1 MLYLSGPTSSTRAH
15 LVLEYERALRAG
27 SATEGTGMT
36 KEIEQFLGRSLT
48 STGRPAAARG
58 GVLAHRRRHPLR
70 RLRTRIRPA
79 RARPSWATALG
90 VSRTVVREA
99 LMLLEEDGLI
109 LTRRG
114 IGRFVADDLPRV
126 GLEELRPLEQALSD
140 GEDDVV
146 VRTVSFD
153 LQSTTDFTSSKLALD
168 PAANTWFREAVVE
181 RHGEPVAILQEHL
194 PAGRYLSDISPAI
207 ADGLEAAAASSSSML
222 AALREQTASS
232 STRRCARSPS
242 TSSAPRAATL
252 LGLGASDPVLIL
264 TQTVTT
270 GGVPVYL
277 AKCIVSSRVGH
288 LSVVQTTS

>member
-1 MLYLSGPTSSTRAH
+1 MAN
-15 LVLEYERALRAG
+15 
-27 SATEGTGMT
+27 
-36 KEIEQFLGRSLT
+36 EIEKFLGRSLT
-48 STGRPAAARG
+48 STVGQ
-58 GVLAHRRRHPLR
+58 PLR
-70 RLRTRIRPA
+70 VAVYSRIADGIRSGVFELGSALP
-79 RARPSWATALG
+79 RETELGVALG

-109 LTRRG
+109 ITRRG

-140 GEDDVV
+140 GDGDDDVV
-146 VRTVSFD
+146 VRTISFD

-194 PAGRYLSDISPAI
+194 PAGRYLSDISQEI
-207 ADGLEAAAASSSSML
+207 AEGLEAAAASSSSVL
-222 AALREQTASS
+222 AALREQRGVAFDSAVCEITVNVVGSS
-232 STRRCARSPS
+232 RGA
-242 TSSAPRAATL
+242 L
-252 LGLGASDPVLIL
+252 LGLRPADPVLIL

-270 GGVPVYL
+270 AGKPVYL

>member
-1 MLYLSGPTSSTRAH
+1 MAN
-15 LVLEYERALRAG
+15 
-27 SATEGTGMT
+27 
-36 KEIEQFLGRSLT
+36 EIEKFLGRSLT
-48 STGRPAAARG
+48 STVGQ
-58 GVLAHRRRHPLR
+58 PLR
-70 RLRTRIRPA
+70 VAVYSRIADGIRSGVFELGSALP
-79 RARPSWATALG
+79 RETELGVALG

-109 LTRRG
+109 ITRRG

-140 GEDDVV
+140 GDDDVV
-146 VRTVSFD
+146 VRTISFD

-194 PAGRYLSDISPAI
+194 PAGRYLSDISQEI
-207 ADGLEAAAASSSSML
+207 AEGLEAAAASSSSVL
-222 AALREQTASS
+222 AALREQRGVAFDSAVCEITVNVVGSS
-232 STRRCARSPS
+232 RGA
-242 TSSAPRAATL
+242 L
-252 LGLGASDPVLIL
+252 LGLGPADPVLIL

-270 GGVPVYL
+270 AGTPVYL

>member
-1 MLYLSGPTSSTRAH
+1 
-15 LVLEYERALRAG
+15 
-27 SATEGTGMT
+27 MT
-36 KEIEQFLGRSLT
+36 KEIDQFLGRSLT
-48 STGRPAAARG
+48 STVGQ
-58 GVLAHRRRHPLR
+58 PLR
-70 RLRTRIRPA
+70 VAVYSRIADGIRSGVFELGSALP
-79 RARPSWATALG
+79 RETELGVALG

-109 LTRRG
+109 ITRRG

-146 VRTVSFD
+146 VRTISFD

-181 RHGEPVAILQEHL
+181 RHGEAVAILQEHL
-194 PAGRYLSDISPAI
+194 PAGRYLSDISQEI
-207 ADGLEAAAASSSSML
+207 ADGLDAAAASSSSVL
-222 AALREQTASS
+222 AALREQTGAVFDSAVCEITVNVVGSS
-232 STRRCARSPS
+232 RGA
-242 TSSAPRAATL
+242 L
-252 LGLGASDPVLIL
+252 LGLGPADPVLIL

-270 GGVPVYL
+270 GGTPVYL

>member
-1 MLYLSGPTSSTRAH
+1 M
-15 LVLEYERALRAG
+15 
-27 SATEGTGMT
+27 ATD
-36 KEIEQFLGRSLT
+36 IEKFLGRSLT
-48 STGRPAAARG
+48 STVGQ
-58 GVLAHRRRHPLR
+58 PLR
-70 RLRTRIRPA
+70 VAVYSRIADGIRSGVFELGSALP
-79 RARPSWATALG
+79 RETELGVALG

-109 LTRRG
+109 ITRRG

-140 GEDDVV
+140 GDDDVV
-146 VRTVSFD
+146 VRTISFD

-194 PAGRYLSDISPAI
+194 PAGRYLSDISQEI
-207 ADGLEAAAASSSSML
+207 AEGLDAAAASSSSVL
-222 AALREQTASS
+222 AALREQSGVVFDSAVCEITVNVVGAS
-232 STRRCARSPS
+232 RGA
-242 TSSAPRAATL
+242 L
-252 LGLGASDPVLIL
+252 LGLGPADPVLIL

-270 GGVPVYL
+270 AGKPVYL

>member
-1 MLYLSGPTSSTRAH
+1 
-15 LVLEYERALRAG
+15 
-27 SATEGTGMT
+27 MT
-36 KEIEQFLGRSLT
+36 TIEKFLGRSLAT
-48 STGRPAAARG
+48 AVGQ
-58 GVLAHRRRHPLR
+58 PLR
-70 RLRTRIRPA
+70 VAVYSRIADGIRSGVFELGSALP
-79 RARPSWATALG
+79 RETELGVALG

-109 LTRRG
+109 ITRRG
-114 IGRFVADDLPRV
+114 VGRFVADDLPRV

-140 GEDDVV
+140 GDDDVV
-146 VRTVSFD
+146 VRPISFD
-153 LQSTTDFTSSKLALD
+153 LQSTTDFTSGRLALD

-194 PAGRYLSDISPAI
+194 PAGRYLSDISQTI
-207 ADGLEAAAASSSSML
+207 ADGLDAAAKSSSSLL
-222 AALREQTASS
+222 AALAGQAGVVFDSAVCEITVNVVGSS
-232 STRRCARSPS
+232 RGA
-242 TSSAPRAATL
+242 L
-252 LGLGASDPVLIL
+252 LGLGPADPVLIL

>member
-1 MLYLSGPTSSTRAH
+1 MAN
-15 LVLEYERALRAG
+15 
-27 SATEGTGMT
+27 
-36 KEIEQFLGRSLT
+36 EIERFLGRSLT
-48 STGRPAAARG
+48 STVGQ
-58 GVLAHRRRHPLR
+58 PLR
-70 RLRTRIRPA
+70 VAVYSRIADGIRSGVFELGSALP
-79 RARPSWATALG
+79 RETELGVALG

-109 LTRRG
+109 ITRRG

-140 GEDDVV
+140 GDDDVI

-194 PAGRYLSDISPAI
+194 PAGRYLSDISQEI
-207 ADGLEAAAASSSSML
+207 AEGLDAAAASSSSVL
-222 AALREQTASS
+222 AALSEQAGVSFDSAVCEITVNVVGSS
-232 STRRCARSPS
+232 RGA
-242 TSSAPRAATL
+242 L
-252 LGLGASDPVLIL
+252 LGLGPADPVLIL

-270 GGVPVYL
+270 AGKPVYL

>member
-1 MLYLSGPTSSTRAH
+1 
-15 LVLEYERALRAG
+15 
-27 SATEGTGMT
+27 
-36 KEIEQFLGRSLT
+36 
-48 STGRPAAARG
+48 
-58 GVLAHRRRHPLR
+58 
-70 RLRTRIRPA
+70 
-79 RARPSWATALG
+79 
-90 VSRTVVREA
+90 
-99 LMLLEEDGLI
+99 MLLEEDGLI
-109 LTRRG
+109 ITRRG

-146 VRTVSFD
+146 VRTVSFE

-194 PAGRYLSDISPAI
+194 PAGRYLSDISQEL
-207 ADGLEAAAASSSSML
+207 ADGLDAAAASSSSVL
-222 AALREQTASS
+222 AALREQTSVVFDSAVCEI
-232 STRRCARSPS
+232 TVNVVG
-242 TSSAPRAATL
+242 TSRGAL

-288 LSVVQTTS
+288 LSVVQTTT

>member
-1 MLYLSGPTSSTRAH
+1 M
-15 LVLEYERALRAG
+15 V
-27 SATEGTGMT
+27 
-36 KEIEQFLGRSLT
+36 KEIDQFLGRRLT
-48 STGRPAAARG
+48 STVGQ
-58 GVLAHRRRHPLR
+58 PLR
-70 RLRTRIRPA
+70 VAVYSRIADGIRSGVFELGSALP
-79 RARPSWATALG
+79 RETELGVALG

-109 LTRRG
+109 TTRRG
-114 IGRFVADDLPRV
+114 IGRFVTDDLPRV

-140 GEDDVV
+140 GDDDVV
-146 VRTVSFD
+146 VRTISFD

-194 PAGRYLSDISPAI
+194 PAGRYLSGISQEI
-207 ADGLEAAAASSSSML
+207 ADGLDAAAASSSSVL
-222 AALREQTASS
+222 AALIEQTGVVFDSAVCEITVNVVGSS
-232 STRRCARSPS
+232 RGA
-242 TSSAPRAATL
+242 L
-252 LGLGASDPVLIL
+252 LGLRPTDPVLIL

-270 GGVPVYL
+270 AGKPVYL

>member
-1 MLYLSGPTSSTRAH
+1 
-15 LVLEYERALRAG
+15 
-27 SATEGTGMT
+27 MT
-36 KEIEQFLGRSLT
+36 KEIDQFLGRSLT
-48 STGRPAAARG
+48 STVGQ
-58 GVLAHRRRHPLR
+58 PLR
-70 RLRTRIRPA
+70 VAVYSRIADGIRSGVFELGSALP
-79 RARPSWATALG
+79 RETELGTALG

-126 GLEELRPLEQALSD
+126 GLEELRPLEEALSD

-146 VRTVSFD
+146 VRAISFD

-168 PAANTWFREAVVE
+168 AAANTWFREAVVE

-207 ADGLEAAAASSSSML
+207 ADGLEEAAASSSSVL
-222 AALREQTASS
+222 SALREQGVVFDSAVCEITVNVVGSS
-232 STRRCARSPS
+232 RGE
-242 TSSAPRAATL
+242 L
-252 LGLGASDPVLIL
+252 LGLGAADPVLIL

>member
-1 MLYLSGPTSSTRAH
+1 
-15 LVLEYERALRAG
+15 
-27 SATEGTGMT
+27 MT

-48 STGRPAAARG
+48 STVGQ
-58 GVLAHRRRHPLR
+58 PLR
-70 RLRTRIRPA
+70 VAVYSRIADGIRSGVFELGSALP
-79 RARPSWATALG
+79 RETELGTALG

-126 GLEELRPLEQALSD
+126 GLEELRPLEEALSD

-146 VRTVSFD
+146 VRAISFD

-168 PAANTWFREAVVE
+168 AAANTWFREAVVE

-194 PAGRYLSDISPAI
+194 PAGRYLSDISPTI
-207 ADGLEAAAASSSSML
+207 ADGLEAAAASSSSVL
-222 AALREQTASS
+222 AALREQGVVFDSAVCEITVNVVGSS
-232 STRRCARSPS
+232 RGE
-242 TSSAPRAATL
+242 L